1 MTERPVDHNDITIQ
15 DAAEIDANQI
25 IKELNFYELKTKFNY
40 FDDNIS
46 KINDSLYRDR
56 IHTLDEFKAEV
67 KKELVSVNGN
77 YQQIIALVLELKN

>member
-25 IKELNFYELKTKFNY
+25 TKELNFYELKTKFNH

-56 IHTLDEFKAEV
+56 IRTLDEFKAEV

-77 YQQIIALVLELKN
+77 YQKIITLVQDLKN